1 LGVLSLNRPKTAD
14 FYTMLIYLRVLKE
27 SFNFAVSALTN
38 NLLRTFLSLLGVT
51 IGIFSIIAVLAA
63 VDSLKKDITG
73 SLSALDN
80 STVIVMRFKFGPS
93 DIPRWKR
100 EQFPDVSYEEYQ
112 YLKKNLPDLEEI
124 SFVLGLPGGAALKY
138 RDVTSAG
145 VDVGAVTHEYYDI
158 EAFELEEGRFFNESE
173 AVSGSS
179 VIVLGHEVANTL
191 FGESNPMG
199 KEIRVFGRRATVI
212 GVMKKQGQSLFG
224 GSRDGQA
231 YLPVNFARKVF
242 GTTKGNVFPQIVL
255 KPEEGVDNEEFMAI
269 LEQQLRSVR
278 GIKSGEPSNFFV
290 NEMQGVTDF
299 IDNITGQLNIIGLVI
314 SGFSLLVGGFGI
326 ANIMFV
332 SVKERTNLIGIQKSL
347 GAKNKFILS
356 QFLFEAIILSVIGGL
371 VGLFFVWIVS
381 IIASQFTGDFEFVL
395 SPLNMLIGTAVSAM
409 IGLISGIIPAL
420 SASKLDPVEAIRTGM

>member
-1 LGVLSLNRPKTAD
+1 
-14 FYTMLIYLRVLKE
+14 MLIYLRVLRE
-27 SFNFAVSALTN
+27 SFIFAINALRN
-38 NLLRTFLSLLGVT
+38 NRLRTFLSLLGVT

-80 STVIVMRFKFGPS
+80 STVIVMRFNFGPS
-93 DIPRWKR
+93 DVPRWKR

-112 YLKKNLPDLEEI
+112 QLKKNLPDTEAI
-124 SFVLGLPGGAALKY
+124 SFVLGIPGGASLKY
-138 RDVTSAG
+138 QDVTSTG

-158 EAFELEEGRFFNESE
+158 EAFELAQGRFFNEPE
-173 AVSGSS
+173 AVSGSG
-179 VIVLGHEVANTL
+179 VIVLGHEVAQNL
-191 FGESNPMG
+191 FNETDPIG
-199 KEIRVFGRRATVI
+199 KEVRIFGRRATVI
-212 GVMKKQGQSLFG
+212 GVMAKQGQSLMG
-224 GSRDGQA
+224 NSRDGQA
-231 YLPVNFARKVF
+231 FVPANFARRVY
-242 GTTKGNVFPQIVL
+242 GTTKGTVFPQIVL
-255 KPEEGVDNEEFMAI
+255 KPEDGVDDDEFIAM
-269 LEQQLRSVR
+269 LEQQLRNMR
-278 GIKSGEPSNFFV
+278 GIKPGEINTFFV
-290 NEMQGVTDF
+290 NQLQGFADF
-299 IDNITGQLNIIGLVI
+299 IDNITGQLNVIGIVI

-371 VGLFFVWIVS
+371 VGLFIVWLVS

-395 SPLNMLIGTAVSAM
+395 SPFNIFLGTLVSAI
-409 IGLISGIIPAL
+409 IGLISGIIPAI